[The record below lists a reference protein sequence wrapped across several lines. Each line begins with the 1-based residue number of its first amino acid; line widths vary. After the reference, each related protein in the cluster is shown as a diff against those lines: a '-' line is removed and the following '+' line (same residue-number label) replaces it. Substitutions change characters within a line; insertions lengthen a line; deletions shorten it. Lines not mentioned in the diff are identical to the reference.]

1 MKDEYSSMTPQE
13 KKIDLYLRQKH
24 TLDLFLERFDGIT
37 SYLQRIMNMLFTQ
50 TAKGETC
57 TLPMID
63 VAINDL
69 LDFSSDTYESLLYQM
84 PEKQKEVFIA
94 IAAEGNVKNISG
106 STFVKKYRLTSAS
119 SVLSAVKSL
128 LEKDFITQEKNVY
141 SVYDKFFALWMRRH

>member
-1 MKDEYSSMTPQE
+1 
-13 KKIDLYLRQKH
+13 
-24 TLDLFLERFDGIT
+24 
-37 SYLQRIMNMLFTQ
+37 
-50 TAKGETC
+50 
-57 TLPMID
+57 MID

-141 SVYDKFFALWMRRH
+141 SVYDKFFALWINKRK